1 MIPNSRKL
9 RNEPH
14 RLLRHFPSCHG
25 LSKYDPPGGLSKNGT
40 GQDVCNFLQIPQ
52 NITCGSSDPV
62 IYDLPFVWVRAGT
75 ILSLKGLHMSK
86 AFLLSCVLIT
96 GYVAFLAVSLPDS
109 KKTKQENQ
117 SGTAAPSP
125 PQSDLEGFLQS
136 LDPDSVRKCLQRH
149 QRGRA
154 IDSKTLLQ
162 CGDFSLYAKHQWL
175 PEQYAVGHFKNILIK
190 SSNLNSLRAQ
200 LQESSQLVV
209 PVFKAP

>member
-25 LSKYDPPGGLSKNGT
+25 LSKYDPPDGLSKNGT

-75 ILSLKGLHMSK
+75 ISSLKGLHMSK

-109 KKTKQENQ
+109 KKRNRKTSQGPQHQVHLNLISKAFCKAWIRTQLGSACSVTNAEEQ
-117 SGTAAPSP
+117 S
-125 PQSDLEGFLQS
+125 
-136 LDPDSVRKCLQRH
+136 
-149 QRGRA
+149 
-154 IDSKTLLQ
+154 I
-162 CGDFSLYAKHQWL
+162 AK
-175 PEQYAVGHFKNILIK
+175 PYFNAVIFRCMRNI
-190 SSNLNSLRAQ
+190 NGYPNSTPWDISRT
-200 LQESSQLVV
+200 S
-209 PVFKAP
+209 